1 MSAFSPE
8 WLHLREGAD
17 RASRNADIANA
28 VSARF
33 ALRQD
38 ISVVDLGCGTG
49 ANLRAT
55 ASLLPNKQTWVLIDN
70 DPHLLDAAREEIAN
84 WADHSENHGD
94 GLAVKKG
101 HAQIAV
107 SFAAIDLST
116 DLERAFDSSPALVT
130 ASALFDL
137 VSEPFIRKVAKLCA
151 ERNAAFYTVLT
162 YNGVQRW
169 SPHRPADNQ
178 IAGAFHRHQ
187 LTDKGFGPAAGPMAP
202 SLLVDQFRLN
212 GYSVLEGDS
221 PWVLARSDRTLLEE
235 LQRGY
240 AIAAAETNTVDAKTI
255 ETWIKVQRHGAE
267 VGHTDIFAAPGM
279 SSAAAL
285 DF

>member
-17 RASRNADIANA
+17 LAARNSDIANA

-33 ALRQD
+33 ALRKE
-38 ISVVDLGCGTG
+38 ISVVDLGSGTG

-55 ASLLPNKQTWVLIDN
+55 APLLPDRQTWRLVDN
-70 DPHLLDAAREEIAN
+70 DRQLLDAARSEIAR
-84 WADHSENHGD
+84 WADHSESNGD
-94 GLAVKKG
+94 GLTIKKG
-101 HAQIAV
+101 RAEIAI
-107 SFAAIDLST
+107 SFATIDLAT
-116 DLERAFDSSPALVT
+116 DLDRAFDTNPALVT

-137 VSEPFIRKVAKLCA
+137 VSEPFIRKIARMCA
-151 ERNAAFYTVLT
+151 EKNAAFYTVLT

-169 SPHRPADNQ
+169 NPHRPADNQ

-202 SLLVDQFRLN
+202 SLLAEQFRLN
-212 GYSVLEGDS
+212 GYCVLEGDS
-221 PWVLARSDRTLLEE
+221 PWLLARKDRTLLEE

-240 AIAAAETNTVDAKTI
+240 AIAASETNTLDAKTI
-255 ETWIKVQRHGAE
+255 ETWIKVPRHGAE
-267 VGHTDIFAAPGM
+267 VGHTDIFAAPGLA
-279 SSAAAL
+279 SPSL

>member
-1 MSAFSPE
+1 MSGFSPE
-8 WLHLREGAD
+8 WLHLRESAD
-17 RASRNADIANA
+17 RAARNSDIANA

-33 ALRQD
+33 ALRHE

-55 ASLLPNKQTWVLIDN
+55 APLLPDKQAWVLIDN
-70 DPHLLDAAREEIAN
+70 DRALLDAARSEIAR
-84 WADHSENHGD
+84 WADHATDEAD
-94 GLAVKKG
+94 VLKIKKG
-101 HAQIAV
+101 HADIAV
-107 SFAAIDLST
+107 TFKALDLAQ
-116 DLERAFDSSPALVT
+116 DLEQAFGTNPALVT

-137 VSEPFIRKVAKLCA
+137 VSEPFIREVAKLCA

-169 SPHRPADNQ
+169 TPHRPADNQ

-202 SLLVDQFRLN
+202 SLLADQFRLN

-221 PWVLARSDRTLLEE
+221 PWVLARNDRTLLQE

-240 AIAAAETNTVDAKTI
+240 AIAAAETNTVDTKTI

-267 VGHTDIFAAPGM
+267 VGHTDIFAAPG
-279 SSAAAL
+279 SGAAVE
-285 DF
+285 F